1 MIDKDFEL
9 QTERAAELLTND
21 GYFARFRQHIADG
34 KTRREAWEATE
45 SELPF
50 GLRRYS
56 SLTAF
61 KNALTRER
69 SGHLSN
75 TVRLQ
80 K

>member
-9 QTERAAELLTND
+9 QSEKTAELLTND
-21 GYFARFRQHIADG
+21 GYFARFRQHISDG
-34 KTRREAWEATE
+34 KSRREAWEATE

-50 GLRRYS
+50 GLRRFQ
-56 SLTAF
+56 SLTSL
-61 KNALTRER
+61 KDALTRER
-69 SGHLSN
+69 RGTLSA